1 MKEEIR
7 FYDSFGLATKALS
20 HAKGPSKKERSDW
33 YGESWG
39 VMTAGLTT
47 GGVGS
52 YGDNVKEWL
61 GKLPAATLRPS
72 KWVTGGAGYL
82 PNVPAYLSGSPRHM
96 QRRQAA
102 PSQAPVKIY
111 IESLH
116 SATCSDAEIAAR
128 GAAIMSL
135 IERVRASRPVDLCFI
150 GSMYDRP
157 SKVTRCLQIRSNA
170 QQMNPDALAFALC
183 SPSLGRRLM
192 FVYAEN
198 GGANEYHSW
207 GWNLGGPTNP
217 AYMDKVRET
226 FNMAPADIHIPGL
239 YTTEARRLMKDPAAW
254 VQEYLDAAGIT
265 G

>member
-1 MKEEIR
+1 
-7 FYDSFGLATKALS
+7 
-20 HAKGPSKKERSDW
+20 
-33 YGESWG
+33 
-39 VMTAGLTT
+39 
-47 GGVGS
+47 
-52 YGDNVKEWL
+52 
-61 GKLPAATLRPS
+61 
-72 KWVTGGAGYL
+72 
-82 PNVPAYLSGSPRHM
+82 M

-116 SATCSDAEIAAR
+116 SGGCSTGEIAAR

-150 GSMYDRP
+150 GSLYD
-157 SKVTRCLQIRSNA
+157 SDTKTTRCLQIRSNA

-183 SPSLGRRLM
+183 SPALGRRLM
-192 FVYAEN
+192 FVYAED
-198 GGANEYHSW
+198 GGATSSHRW
-207 GWNLGGPTNP
+207 GWKLGGPDNP

-226 FNMAPADIHIPGL
+226 YRMTPGDIHIPGL
-239 YTTEARRLMKDPAAW
+239 YLTEAEKLMRDPAAW